1 MGADV
6 VDLPRRNVGVR
17 QRQAHGP
24 RRTGAVGR
32 READVEGVGRERAAD
47 DLTVDPRAAP
57 AGVVFRFKHHDA
69 AALAHDAAIAV
80 LIEGAAG
87 FVGLLVA
94 PGEGAHVGQGDDG
107 EAHKGLRAAGH
118 HHVGL
123 AKLEHATRV
132 DEGLRAR
139 GARGDRRH
147 HRSMNAIGD
156 RDLAGGHV
164 RRDHGNGEGADASG
178 PTLVVVQGLAGER
191 LDTTS
196 TRVEHD
202 ADTLALLGRDL
213 QARILQRLA
222 GRRDRQLGKA
232 VHAARGLDVH
242 EVPGVKVLHFGR
254 DLHVEPLRVNR
265 GHAVHP

>member
-1 MGADV
+1 M
-6 VDLPRRNVGVR
+6 
-17 QRQAHGP
+17 
-24 RRTGAVGR
+24 
-32 READVEGVGRERAAD
+32 
-47 DLTVDPRAAP
+47 
-57 AGVVFRFKHHDA
+57 
-69 AALAHDAAIAV
+69 
-80 LIEGAAG
+80 
-87 FVGLLVA
+87 
-94 PGEGAHVGQGDDG
+94 
-107 EAHKGLRAAGH
+107 
-118 HHVGL
+118 
-123 AKLEHATRV
+123 
-132 DEGLRAR
+132 
-139 GARGDRRH
+139 
-147 HRSMNAIGD
+147 
-156 RDLAGGHV
+156 
-164 RRDHGNGEGADASG
+164 
-178 PTLVVVQGLAGER
+178 VVQGLAGER